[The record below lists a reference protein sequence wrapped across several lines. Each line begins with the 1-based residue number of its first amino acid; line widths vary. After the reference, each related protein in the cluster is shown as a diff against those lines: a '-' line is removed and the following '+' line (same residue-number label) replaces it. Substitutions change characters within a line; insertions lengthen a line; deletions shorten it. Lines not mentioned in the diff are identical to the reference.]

1 MPDADRGASL
11 SPMGKARAWLLYA
24 LAWVPIAI
32 LYAAAL
38 ALEIPLVRA
47 VQGAI
52 VSVTVAALLGVGVWN
67 LTARV
72 PWRSD
77 RAIRFLVFHLLLGCV
92 FVVLWTAAVYGRL
105 WVVGGM
111 EVVRHVVAEDGAW
124 AAVVGFWIYALLVGG
139 SHAVRAE
146 NRARIEREAAVRAE
160 ALASRAEAERARV
173 ELHALRSRLQPHFLF
188 NTLHGIRALVLRDAD
203 KAADAIETL
212 GGLLRYILDLEGRD
226 SDLVTVREELEFT
239 RAYVDLERNRLG
251 GRLAVEEVID
261 DDALEARI
269 PALTLQP
276 LIENAIRHG
285 IAPRARGGTVRIA
298 VRRFGGAL
306 EVVVEDDGVGPAEMP
321 IDSAGGIGLRTVQH
335 RIETRYDGAG
345 RFSVSGSP
353 GSGFR
358 VALAFPADPDVP

>member
-1 MPDADRGASL
+1 
-11 SPMGKARAWLLYA
+11 MGKARAWLLYA
-24 LAWVPIAI
+24 LAWVPIAV

-38 ALEIPLVRA
+38 AQEMPPGRA

-52 VSVTVAALLGVGVWN
+52 VSVAVAALLGVGVWH
-67 LTARV
+67 LSDRV

-77 RAIRFLVFHLLLGCV
+77 RALGFLAFHVLLGIG
-92 FVVLWTAAVYGRL
+92 FVGLWIAAVYARL
-105 WVVGGM
+105 WVVGG
-111 EVVRHVVAEDGAW
+111 VDLVRLVAVEEGGW
-124 AAVVGFWIYALLVGG
+124 TAVVGFWIYGLLVGG

-146 NRARIEREAAVRAE
+146 RRARIEREAAARSE

-188 NTLHGIRALVLRDAD
+188 NTLHGIRALVLRDPA

-212 GGLLRYILDLEGRD
+212 GGLLRFILDLEGRE
-226 SDLVTVREELEFT
+226 SDLVSVREELEFT
-239 RAYVDLERNRLG
+239 RAYVELERNRLG
-251 GRLAVEEVID
+251 DRLAVEESID
-261 DDALEARI
+261 EDALDARI

-298 VRRFGGAL
+298 VRRSGAAL
-306 EVVVEDDGVGPAEMP
+306 EVVVEDDGIGPAEGA
-321 IDSAGGIGLRTVQH
+321 IESAGIGLRTVRN

-345 RFSVSGSP
+345 RFSFSGSP
-353 GSGFR
+353 GHGFR
-358 VALAFPADPDVP
+358 VALGFPADPEGP

>member
-1 MPDADRGASL
+1 
-11 SPMGKARAWLLYA
+11 MGKTRAWLLYA

-47 VQGAI
+47 IQGAI
-52 VSVTVAALLGVGVWN
+52 VSVTVAAVLGVGVWH

-77 RAIRFLVFHLLLGCV
+77 RAIRFLAFHLLLGFG
-92 FVVLWTAAVYGRL
+92 FVILWTGAVYGRI
-105 WVVGGM
+105 WVTGGM
-111 EVVRHVVAEDGAW
+111 EVVRHVVAEDGGW

-146 NRARIEREAAVRAE
+146 RRARLEREAAVRAE
-160 ALASRAEAERARV
+160 ANAARAEAERARV
-173 ELHALRSRLQPHFLF
+173 QLHALRSRLQPHFLF
-188 NTLHGIRALVLRDAD
+188 NTLHGIRALVGRDAG
-203 KAADAIETL
+203 KAEDAIETL

-226 SDLVTVREELEFT
+226 SDLVSVREELEFT
-239 RAYVDLERNRLG
+239 RAYVELERNRLG
-251 GRLAVEEVID
+251 GRLVVEEAID
-261 DDALEARI
+261 EDALDARI

-285 IAPRARGGTVRIA
+285 IAPRARGGIVRIA
-298 VRRFGGAL
+298 VRRSGDAL
-306 EVVVEDDGVGPAEMP
+306 EVVVEDDGVGPAEGAME
-321 IDSAGGIGLRTVQH
+321 SEGIGLRTVRD

-345 RFSVSGSP
+345 RFFVSGSP
-353 GSGFR
+353 GHGFR
-358 VALAFPADPDVP
+358 VTLGFPADPDVA